1 MLRRVKGSRCPSG
14 STPRSL
20 CLLLTTLSILAGCLQ
35 ESPPDVNNLV
45 SSDRSRGDAGVGPA
59 AGAIGASCSALS
71 PCGPGQTCA
80 TGVPGGYCT
89 ADCSTVACPSNATCV
104 QLGSADRICIRS
116 CSSRADCRS
125 DHQCIGGLCLP
136 RCMQDSD
143 CDSHSCDV
151 ASGACRQTSLVGGA
165 CQVDSDCGSMP
176 AFCDTSQP
184 GGYCSLPC
192 GGTQNGTCPS
202 GAHCSSGGGSAACLK
217 DCKTAAD
224 CTASAVCV
232 ANVEG
237 IRECVPKCTRDA
249 GCGPGTR
256 CDVGNGICVAT
267 GPAGGQIG
275 AACTSKSDCAGAG
288 AGAQCLSGSDGFT
301 GGYCIAACTTTPCPA
316 GGVCLTLDTAKAC
329 VAGCKGPQDCRSDYF
344 CGATSA
350 MPDVG
355 FCVPRCSSDASC
367 TSPERPTCDK
377 TSGVCMAM
385 SNGDSTGEVRNEII
399 DLTPTPLAIDTQSTR
414 EYLQVTV
421 PPDAVS
427 VELFAEGISD
437 PSVPMDFA
445 RLVQTDDDFATT
457 TLLYKSGALASPMQ
471 VFPPVHP
478 GGVALLYPNGPTSSF
493 KPSSAGTTIKLG
505 ALLFAAGPTT
515 VRVFASIK
523 HAKSPVLRQGTV
535 DLNLYFVGVSD
546 LGLTAA
552 KAKADPQFQAIL
564 TRAQELWADANLTY
578 AGINYI
584 DVPEPDAS
592 RLSDITDDE
601 VYADL
606 MRTGSSGGKDGA
618 LNMFFVH
625 SIQGGG
631 GKGFTIIG
639 QSAGIPGVPRRGNP
653 LGGVAVTSADF
664 ATAKGRDTM
673 AIVMAHEGGH
683 WMGLFH
689 PTEQR
694 GTAFDRLADT
704 PECKATRDANGDG
717 IVDKKECAGFGAEN
731 VMFWLASGTTLT
743 PNQSYVI
750 LRNAIVH

>member
-1 MLRRVKGSRCPSG
+1 MHRRVKVSRSPNG

-20 CLLLTTLSILAGCLQ
+20 CLLLTTISILTGCLK
-35 ESPPDVNNLV
+35 ESPSGV
-45 SSDRSRGDAGVGPA
+45 SSFVDQNRGDAG
-59 AGAIGASCSALS
+59 IGLSGSTIGDTCSARS
-71 PCGPGQTCA
+71 PCALGQTCA

-89 ADCSTVACPSNATCV
+89 ADCSTVACPGNATCV
-104 QLGSADRICIRS
+104 QLGADRICIRS
-116 CSSRADCRS
+116 CTSGAACRS

-136 RCMQDSD
+136 RCVQDSD

-151 ASGACRQTSLVGGA
+151 ASGACRQTSLVGGP
-165 CQVDSDCGSMP
+165 CKVDGDCGSTP

-224 CTASAVCV
+224 CSASAVCV
-232 ANVEG
+232 ANADG
-237 IRECVPKCTRDA
+237 IGECVPKCTGDA
-249 GCGPGTR
+249 GCGPSSK
-256 CDVGNGICVAT
+256 CDVSTGICVAA
-267 GPAGGQIG
+267 GPTGGQIG
-275 AACTSKSDCAGAG
+275 APCTTNRDCAAAG
-288 AGAQCLSGSDGFT
+288 TGAQCLTSSDGFG
-301 GGYCIAACTTTPCPA
+301 GGYCITACTTTPCPA

-329 VAGCKGPQDCRSDYF
+329 VAGCQNQQDCRSDYF

-355 FCVPRCSSDASC
+355 FCVPRCTDDASC
-367 TSPERPTCDK
+367 TSPDRPTCDK

-385 SNGDSTGEVRNEII
+385 SNGDPTGEVRNEII
-399 DLTPTPLAIDTQSTR
+399 DLTPTPLAIDKESQ
-414 EYLQVTV
+414 EYLAVTV
-421 PPDAVS
+421 PSDAVS
-427 VELFAEGISD
+427 VELFAEGVSD
-437 PSVPMDFA
+437 PSVLLDFA
-445 RLVQTDDDFATT
+445 RLVQTDDNFVTT

-471 VFPPVHP
+471 AFRPFHP
-478 GGVALLYPNGPTSSF
+478 AGVALLYPNGPTSSF
-493 KPSSAGTTIKLG
+493 TPSTAGKTIKLG
-505 ALLFAAGPTT
+505 ALLLADRPTT
-515 VRVFASIK
+515 VRVLASIK

-552 KAKADPQFQAIL
+552 QAKADPKFQAII
-564 TRAQELWADANLTY
+564 TRAQTLWADANLKY
-578 AGINYI
+578 GEVNYI
-584 DVPEPDAS
+584 DVPEPEAS
-592 RLSDITDDE
+592 RLSDITDDD

-606 MRTGSSGGKDGA
+606 MRTGRTGGKDGA

-631 GKGFTIIG
+631 KGFIVIG
-639 QSAGIPGVPRRGNP
+639 QAAGIPGVPRRGNP
-653 LGGVAVTSADF
+653 LGGVAVTSANF
-664 ATAKGRDTM
+664 ATARGRDTM

-717 IVDKKECAGFGAEN
+717 IVDREECAGFGADN
-731 VMFWLASGTTLT
+731 VMFWLAGGTTLT